1 VIVIVQE
8 NRTPDNLF
16 GVDAATHQKLPN
28 AHLATYGLCKP
39 IGYSSSQQV
48 NLTSFKLAACWDP
61 DHSHQPAWNTMWD
74 YGRMDGACATN
85 VSYIGSN
92 CQGQLARCSDTQW
105 DQYCP
110 QYTYVDNTLLS
121 GYHSGAHVLDPYFQ
135 IAQDYGFANYM
146 FQTNQGPSFPAHQFL
161 LSGTSAPDQTPQT
174 YFDWFAAENP
184 LTSTGGHT
192 GITGCA
198 GTAGEYVF
206 EANTTGTE
214 AKGYTPPG
222 YTQGFPCYDHP
233 TLVDLI
239 KHASLS

>member
-1 VIVIVQE
+1 
-8 NRTPDNLF
+8 
-16 GVDAATHQKLPN
+16 
-28 AHLATYGLCKP
+28 
-39 IGYSSSQQV
+39 
-48 NLTSFKLAACWDP
+48 
-61 DHSHQPAWNTMWD
+61 MWD